1 MLKCRPVVLERVGLH
16 PVCRI
21 ETGVLSALS
30 GQRAVVWDD
39 WVFVHSLVGDGGEAL
54 IVDRPA
60 DLSAVALCGDAGR
73 RADGNGVLMDCCDV
87 SCFSLRG
94 GAFPSGYSKPQLTS
108 RIVYCMFIF
117 FHIQYHY
124 HSYFTHVKV

>member
-1 MLKCRPVVLERVGLH
+1 M
-16 PVCRI
+16 
-21 ETGVLSALS
+21 LSALS

-60 DLSAVALCGDAGR
+60 DLGAVALCGDAGR

-108 RIVYCMFIF
+108 GIVLIACLFSFIYSTTII
-117 FHIQYHY
+117 HILPMLKYNSIVIIH
-124 HSYFTHVKV
+124 K